1 MLSTTTTALSTSMP
15 TASNR
20 PIIERMLRLI
30 PKKYMQPS
38 VITKHTG
45 IASDTISVD
54 GQSRRKKYSTSTD
67 SSTPIAPA
75 SASSR
80 SEEVT
85 PSAESCSAYTLM
97 PCICG
102 SSRTLSTYFVTAEPT
117 CT

>member
-15 TASNR
+15 TASSR
-20 PIIERMLRLI
+20 PIIESTFSEI
-30 PKKYMQPS
+30 SKKYMQPS

-75 SASSR
+75 SPSSR
-80 SEEVT
+80 NEEVT
-85 PSAESCSAYTLM
+85 PLAESCKDRKS
-97 PCICG
+97 
-102 SSRTLSTYFVTAEPT
+102 VV
-117 CT
+117 